1 MSTDEVKQE
10 SVERVEQE
18 TGLPGGINETFIKMM
33 YH

>member
-1 MSTDEVKQE
+1 MSADEVKQE
-10 SVERVEQE
+10 SVEGMEQE